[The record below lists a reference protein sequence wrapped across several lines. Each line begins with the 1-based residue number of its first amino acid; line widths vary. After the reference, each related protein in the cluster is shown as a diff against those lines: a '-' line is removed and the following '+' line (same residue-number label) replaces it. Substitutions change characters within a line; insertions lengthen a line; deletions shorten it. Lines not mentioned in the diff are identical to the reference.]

1 MKLSVA
7 WINELLNQNLSAD
20 VVADWLTSTG
30 LEVEEREQM
39 EAVPGGLAGVCV
51 AEVLEC
57 RPHENADRLKVCL
70 VHTGEDNPRQIVCG
84 APTSLKAKRCW

>member
-30 LEVEEREQM
+30 LEVEAGAAGTAAGGER
-39 EAVPGGLAGVCV
+39 
-51 AEVLEC
+51 
-57 RPHENADRLKVCL
+57 RDHR
-70 VHTGEDNPRQIVCG
+70 
-84 APTSLKAKRCW
+84 